1 MRGYIPKLIIC
12 DTTQLYIYCS
22 YPPSELLTKLSVCC
36 GCSSVSQ
43 LLVGRDL
50 DDPTPKSSPYLPV
63 DTWGEDEGA
72 SVEGLADDPGWEG
85 GSRMKGIAFQTG
97 SDSTRGSDLP
107 PGSDSTRGSDLP
119 SGSDSTRGSDLP
131 AGSDNTRGSDLPPG
145 SDNRRGSDLP
155 AGSDSHVTVMCSNQ
169 FLVTNGVLKD
179 ILMKLKDNLTSEL
192 WKKRPTYKHAFVW
205 CLRNITHPH
214 VGTHLQSLLPP
225 LLMLVDDYEVSCYG
239 GGRGMKSA
247 ETG

>member
-1 MRGYIPKLIIC
+1 M
-12 DTTQLYIYCS
+12 
-22 YPPSELLTKLSVCC
+22 
-36 GCSSVSQ
+36 SQ

-63 DTWGEDEGA
+63 DTWEEDEGA

-97 SDSTRGSDLP
+97 SDSTR
-107 PGSDSTRGSDLP
+107 R
-119 SGSDSTRGSDLP
+119 SDLP
-131 AGSDNTRGSDLPPG
+131 AGSDNRRGSDLPAG

-169 FLVTNGVLKD
+169 LLVTNGVLKD
-179 ILMKLKDNLTSEL
+179 ILMKLKDNLTREL

-239 GGRGMKSA
+239 EGRRIKFAKAG
-247 ETG
+247 